1 MPLKLPILPRKH
13 NSVDD
18 PKEPYHLSATTAA
31 TPPYSRDLL
40 HPHPTHNRRP
50 SDSTSYGGPSHYAPA
65 SVRGSTSTVPSSSG
79 PRTPPPMSIAQ
90 ENNPNFFDQVVFEP
104 PMPGP
109 GYMKPAA
116 APDEH
121 QVSVFS
127 SQTLSA
133 PSAAA
138 FVTTRSSSR
147 QELSWQERMSPSNGG
162 YFGSGSGL
170 QVAQSDDELL
180 SLRAKHSRNDSMGYY
195 YGNGSA
201 GRLETSSSSHSL
213 DKMLQKSPE
222 QLERR
227 FSTLNLSDDDREES
241 DESFAERNRRSEAE
255 LMRKGAEELKRRGT
269 VEASTATGVP
279 GSPEDAKVQL
289 PPEVVS
295 YLQKSEYVPAPAPGL
310 LTREKRVMTVPEFEK
325 YRRMQAESP
334 DLNDDDKDENSESDN
349 EGFFKSDSDSEM
361 LQEALELKHRQE
373 ANLAVYR
380 QQMRKITGNSAP
392 PPPPPPVPGSRSMS
406 RLSLLLPEDEDDEI
420 PLAILHAHGL
430 PGRHR
435 GTPPSIASRP
445 MSLKPA
451 SIYPSQMQV
460 QSFPPA
466 PPPVSYPRGLTLPEQ
481 MLDLMFDPH
490 QHQMPTPRGLIHEI
504 AREEEAKLHRR
515 SMLNMHMQTGSPYD
529 IRPVSP
535 FQRGSMLHSPQP
547 PAPYMYPPSPQL
559 LPMQPP
565 VQPSMQPSMQPQ
577 IQPSMQPQMQPSMQP
592 PDNSGISPDL
602 QMQMQKFL
610 GLQMQMMQ
618 QMMQGSPQLS
628 SPVHD
633 APRRIPSPANSV
645 RASTYSPTVAAP
657 PGNLQGQAPAPLLS
671 SAANPPRYRTLST
684 QHSLTNLNYQYE
696 MGAPSVPD
704 SRSSQDYPPRPQ
716 EQPGITHRLG
726 GTVEGANTV
735 RIVDNNKE
743 LAPALPILTPLSS
756 ASAAQGGDAQDEPY
770 YGGAED
776 NESREWERLRKQKS
790 TLRKAWKLRRSVNVS
805 SSVAASTSETAA
817 ESEVAI

>member
-18 PKEPYHLSATTAA
+18 PKEPYHPPTTTSA
-31 TPPYSRDLL
+31 TPPYPRDFL
-40 HPHPTHNRRP
+40 HTHPTHSRRP
-50 SDSTSYGGPSHYAPA
+50 SDSSSYGGPSHYAPA

-90 ENNPNFFDQVVFEP
+90 ENKPNFFDQVVFEP
-104 PMPGP
+104 PMPG
-109 GYMKPAA
+109 YMKSA

-127 SQTLSA
+127 SPTLPA

-147 QELSWQERMSPSNGG
+147 QELSWPERMSPSNGG
-162 YFGSGSGL
+162 YFGSGPGL

-222 QLERR
+222 QVERR
-227 FSTLNLSDDDREES
+227 LSALNLSDDDGEES

-269 VEASTATGVP
+269 VEASKATAVP
-279 GSPEDAKVQL
+279 DSPENAKVEL

-295 YLQKSEYVPAPAPGL
+295 YLQKSEDEPAPAPGL
-310 LTREKRVMTVPEFEK
+310 LTREKRVMTVSEFEK
-325 YRRMQAESP
+325 YRLKQTESP

-349 EGFFKSDSDSEM
+349 EGFFKSDSDSET
-361 LQEALELKHRQE
+361 LQEALKLKQRQD

-380 QQMRKITGNSAP
+380 QQMRKVTGNSAP
-392 PPPPPPVPGSRSMS
+392 LPPPPVPGTRAGGQLPTLPGSSQ
-406 RLSLLLPEDEDDEI
+406 LLPEDEDDDDEV

-435 GTPPSIASRP
+435 GTPPSITSRP
-445 MSLKPA
+445 MSSKPA

-466 PPPVSYPRGLTLPEQ
+466 LAPVPYPRGLTLPEQ
-481 MLDLMFDPH
+481 MLDPMFDP
-490 QHQMPTPRGLIHEI
+490 QFQQAMPTPRGLIHEI
-504 AREEEAKLHRR
+504 AREQEAKLHRR
-515 SMLNMHMQTGSPYD
+515 SMLNMHMQAASPYD
-529 IRPVSP
+529 IRPASP
-535 FQRGSMLHSPQP
+535 FQRGSMSHSPQP

-565 VQPSMQPSMQPQ
+565 PMQPPMQPH
-577 IQPSMQPQMQPSMQP
+577 MQPP

-618 QMMQGSPQLS
+618 QMLQSGPQPS
-628 SPVHD
+628 SPVQE
-633 APRRIPSPANSV
+633 ATRRIPSPANSV
-645 RASTYSPTVAAP
+645 RASTYYPPVPAS
-657 PGNLQGQAPAPLLS
+657 PGNLQGQAPAPLSS
-671 SAANPPRYRTLST
+671 SAANPSRYRTIST

-696 MGAPSVPD
+696 MGAPSVRD
-704 SRSSQDYPPRPQ
+704 SRSSQDHPPSPL
-716 EQPGITHRLG
+716 EQPGITSHRQG
-726 GTVEGANTV
+726 STVGALAADTI

-743 LAPALPILTPLSS
+743 LAPALPIRTPALS
-756 ASAAQGGDAQDEPY
+756 ASVAQSDAQDEPY
-770 YGGAED
+770 DGGAED

-790 TLRKAWKLRRSVNVS
+790 TLRKAWKLRRTVNVS
-805 SSVAASTSETAA
+805 SPVSASTSETAA
-817 ESEVAI
+817 ES

>member
-13 NSVDD
+13 NSLDD
-18 PKEPYHLSATTAA
+18 PKEPYHPPATTAA
-31 TPPYSRDLL
+31 APPYPRDFL
-40 HPHPTHNRRP
+40 HTHPTHNRRP
-50 SDSTSYGGPSHYAPA
+50 SDSSSYGGPSHYAPA

-90 ENNPNFFDQVVFEP
+90 ENKPNFFDQVVFEP
-104 PMPGP
+104 PMPG
-109 GYMKPAA
+109 YMKSA

-121 QVSVFS
+121 QVNVFS
-127 SQTLSA
+127 SPTLPA

-162 YFGSGSGL
+162 YFGSGPAL

-195 YGNGSA
+195 YGNGSS

-222 QLERR
+222 QQLERR
-227 FSTLNLSDDDREES
+227 LSALNLSDDDGEES

-269 VEASTATGVP
+269 VEASKVTGVP
-279 GSPEDAKVQL
+279 GSPEDAKVEV

-295 YLQKSEYVPAPAPGL
+295 YLQKSEEKPAPAPGL

-325 YRRMQAESP
+325 YRLMQVESP
-334 DLNDDDKDENSESDN
+334 DLNDDEQDGNSESDN

-361 LQEALELKHRQE
+361 LQVALELKQRQD

-380 QQMRKITGNSAP
+380 QQMRKVTGNSAP
-392 PPPPPPVPGSRSMS
+392 PPPPPVPGTRAIPTFSGSS
-406 RLSLLLPEDEDDEI
+406 QLLPDEDEDDEI

-445 MSLKPA
+445 MSSKPA
-451 SIYPSQMQV
+451 SIYPNQMQV

-481 MLDLMFDPH
+481 MLDPMFDP
-490 QHQMPTPRGLIHEI
+490 QFQQAMPTPRGLIHEI
-504 AREEEAKLHRR
+504 AREQEAKLHRR
-515 SMLNMHMQTGSPYD
+515 SMLNMHMQTASPYD
-529 IRPVSP
+529 IRPASP
-535 FQRGSMLHSPQP
+535 FQRGSMSHSPQP

-565 VQPSMQPSMQPQ
+565 MQPPMQSP
-577 IQPSMQPQMQPSMQP
+577 MQP

-618 QMMQGSPQLS
+618 QMLQSGPQLP
-628 SPVHD
+628 SPVQD
-633 APRRIPSPANSV
+633 ATRRIPSPANSV
-645 RASTYSPTVAAP
+645 RASTYSPTVAAS
-657 PGNLQGQAPAPLLS
+657 PGNLQSQAPAPLS
-671 SAANPPRYRTLST
+671 SIAANPSRYRTLST
-684 QHSLTNLNYQYE
+684 HHSLTNLNYHYE
-696 MGAPSVPD
+696 MGAPSVRD
-704 SRSSQDYPPRPQ
+704 SRSSQDYPPSPQ
-716 EQPGITHRLG
+716 EQPRIAHRLG
-726 GTVEGANTV
+726 STVGAVDTI

-743 LAPALPILTPLSS
+743 LAPALPIRTPVSS
-756 ASAAQGGDAQDEPY
+756 AAVAQGDAQDEPY
-770 YGGAED
+770 DGGAED

-790 TLRKAWKLRRSVNVS
+790 TLRKAWKLRRSANVS
-805 SSVAASTSETAA
+805 SLVSASTSETAA
-817 ESEVAI
+817 ES